1 MPVLLFLVL
10 VALIATFGFRDTL
23 AAILG
28 GVAAVAALLRPI
40 PLGLPPAGG
49 RAWPG
54 RRRGLEPVQFQ
65 AATISQDA
73 DCAGKF

>member
-28 GVAAVAALLRPI
+28 GVAVVLLIALILAAIAAVVGWRLWRRFS
-40 PLGLPPAGG
+40 G
-49 RAWPG
+49 RY
-54 RRRGLEPVQFQ
+54 R
-65 AATISQDA
+65 
-73 DCAGKF
+73 

>member
-28 GVAAVAALLRPI
+28 GVAVVLLIALILAAIAAVVGWRLWRRFF
-40 PLGLPPAGG
+40 G
-49 RAWPG
+49 RY
-54 RRRGLEPVQFQ
+54 R
-65 AATISQDA
+65 
-73 DCAGKF
+73 

>member
-28 GVAAVAALLRPI
+28 GVAVVLLIALILAAIAAVVGWRLWRRFT
-40 PLGLPPAGG
+40 G
-49 RAWPG
+49 RY
-54 RRRGLEPVQFQ
+54 R
-65 AATISQDA
+65 
-73 DCAGKF
+73 

>member
-28 GVAAVAALLRPI
+28 GVAAVLLIALILAAIAAVVGWRLWRRFF
-40 PLGLPPAGG
+40 G
-49 RAWPG
+49 RY
-54 RRRGLEPVQFQ
+54 R
-65 AATISQDA
+65 
-73 DCAGKF
+73 